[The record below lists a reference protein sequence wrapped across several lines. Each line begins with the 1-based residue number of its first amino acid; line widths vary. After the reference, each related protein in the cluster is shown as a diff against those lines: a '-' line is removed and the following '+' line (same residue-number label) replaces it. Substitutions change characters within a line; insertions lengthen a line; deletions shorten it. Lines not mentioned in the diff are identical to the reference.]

1 LATNASSKL
10 ALIPGTDWG
19 MISMDTK
26 ILIIEDDPVG
36 LRYVRFTLEKHGYQV
51 ITASNGLEGLRKA
64 RTEEPDLVIL
74 DVMLPGIDGYEICHR
89 LRAEPAT
96 ARLPILMFSA
106 RSQDKD
112 KAVGRQVGADD
123 YLTKPAEPSEIIRRV
138 ESLLSQPTGM

>member
-1 LATNASSKL
+1 MLAANASLNL
-10 ALIPGTDWG
+10 ALIPGADWG

-26 ILIIEDDPVG
+26 ILVIEDDPVG
-36 LRYVRFTLEKHGYQV
+36 LRYIRFTLEKHGYQV
-51 ITASNGLEGLRKA
+51 IAAGNGLEGLRKA

-74 DVMLPGIDGYEICHR
+74 DLMLPGMDGYEICHR

-106 RSQDKD
+106 RSQDSD
-112 KAVGRQVGADD
+112 KAVGQQVGADD

-138 ESLLSQPTGM
+138 ENLLP

>member
-1 LATNASSKL
+1 MLAANASSKL
-10 ALIPGTDWG
+10 ALIPGADWG

-26 ILIIEDDPVG
+26 ILVIEDDPVG

-51 ITASNGLEGLRKA
+51 IAASNGLEGLRKA

-74 DVMLPGIDGYEICHR
+74 DIMLPGMDGYEICHR

-112 KAVGRQVGADD
+112 IAVGQQVGADD

-138 ESLLSQPTGM
+138 ESLLS

>member
-1 LATNASSKL
+1 
-10 ALIPGTDWG
+10 
-19 MISMDTK
+19 MDNR
-26 ILIIEDDPVG
+26 ILVIDDDPVG

-51 ITASNGLEGLRKA
+51 MTASNGLEGLRKA

-74 DVMLPGIDGYEICHR
+74 DIMLPGMDGYEICHR

-112 KAVGRQVGADD
+112 KAVGQQVGADD

-138 ESLLSQPTGM
+138 ESLLS

>member
-1 LATNASSKL
+1 MLATDASSNL

-19 MISMDTK
+19 MISMETK

-36 LRYVRFTLEKHGYQV
+36 LRYIRFTLEKHGYQV
-51 ITASNGLEGLRKA
+51 ITAGNGLEGLRKA

-74 DVMLPGIDGYEICHR
+74 DVMLPGMDGYEICHR

-138 ESLLSQPTGM
+138 ESLLS

>member
-1 LATNASSKL
+1 MATNANSNL
-10 ALIPGTDWG
+10 ALIPGIDWG

-26 ILIIEDDPVG
+26 ILVIEDDPVG

-51 ITASNGLEGLRKA
+51 ISAGNGLEGLRKA

-74 DVMLPGIDGYEICHR
+74 DLMLPGMDGYEICHR

-106 RSQDKD
+106 RSQDSD
-112 KAVGRQVGADD
+112 IAVGQQVGAND

-138 ESLLSQPTGM
+138 EGLLS

>member
-1 LATNASSKL
+1 MLVTNASSKL

-36 LRYVRFTLEKHGYQV
+36 LRYVKFTLEKHGYQV
-51 ITASNGLEGLRKA
+51 ISAGNGLEGLRKA
-64 RTEEPDLVIL
+64 RTEEPDLIIL
-74 DVMLPGIDGYEICHR
+74 DIMLPGMDGYEICHR

-106 RSQDKD
+106 RSQDTD

-138 ESLLSQPTGM
+138 ESLLS

>member
-1 LATNASSKL
+1 MLATDASSNL
-10 ALIPGTDWG
+10 AVIPGTDWG

-26 ILIIEDDPVG
+26 ILVIEDDPVG

-51 ITASNGLEGLRKA
+51 ITAGNGLEGLRKA
-64 RTEEPDLVIL
+64 RTEEPDLIIL
-74 DVMLPGIDGYEICHR
+74 DVMLPGMDGYEICHR

-106 RSQDKD
+106 RSQEKD
-112 KAVGRQVGADD
+112 KAVGQQVGADD

-138 ESLLSQPTGM
+138 ESLLS